1 MLVKIPPRTM
11 FYAQFFAVVWLSI
24 VQIATYNFLR
34 GNIKEVCTAHQP
46 QGITCPNA
54 KTFFNASVIWGVV
67 GPKRM
72 FSAGALYS
80 KHQSFPFHFRIC
92 CVVKFSRMHS
102 FVASDSAANTPLP
115 RLDQLLLVDRRCPTC
130 HPVFRCPAFPP
141 WNLPISVL
149 PSYLRRRRPDPSGD
163 MLVPR
168 AMGYRGTYL
177 QLLYSQSVSGL
188 VE

>member
-1 MLVKIPPRTM
+1 M

-34 GNIKEVCTAHQP
+34 GNIKEVCTAHQA

-80 KHQSFPFHFRIC
+80 KHQSSFSLPHLSYCKTFQNTSLRCFR
-92 CVVKFSRMHS
+92 
-102 FVASDSAANTPLP
+102 
-115 RLDQLLLVDRRCPTC
+115 
-130 HPVFRCPAFPP
+130 FR
-141 WNLPISVL
+141 S
-149 PSYLRRRRPDPSGD
+149 
-163 MLVPR
+163 
-168 AMGYRGTYL
+168 
-177 QLLYSQSVSGL
+177 
-188 VE
+188 